1 MKQNNKETIEA
12 NDSCSKN
19 DHEQGR
25 RRLLSGVAGASALAV
40 WHKPIVNSVILP
52 AHAQASVVGV
62 CPTVTVENVLFGP
75 LSGVTV
81 PPVCSVTFDVFSSD
95 PTEDVTI
102 MSIDTSTLAANVTV
116 DVQALGTATSSSG
129 PRVVWQ
135 GPASD
140 APFCSDLM
148 PTNDV
153 TFTVTL
159 TCSSVPPGTTF
170 TQSFTLLSI
179 L

>member
-1 MKQNNKETIEA
+1 MKQNNKEKIEA
-12 NDSCSKN
+12 SDSCSIN

-25 RRLLSGVAGASALAV
+25 RRLLTGVAGASALAV

-52 AHAQASVVGV
+52 AHAQTSV
-62 CPTVTVENVLFGP
+62 CPTVTVGNVIFGP
-75 LSGVTV
+75 FSGVMV
-81 PPVCSVTFDVFSSD
+81 PPICSVTFDVFSSD

-102 MSIDTSTLAANVTV
+102 TSIDTSTLAANVTV
-116 DVQALGTATSSSG
+116 DVLALGTATSSSG
-129 PRVVWQ
+129 LRILWR

-140 APFCSDLM
+140 APFCTDVM
-148 PTNDV
+148 PTDDV

-159 TCSSVPPGTTF
+159 TCASVAPGTTF

>member
-1 MKQNNKETIEA
+1 MKQNNKEKLEA
-12 NDSCSKN
+12 NDSFSTN
-19 DHEQGR
+19 EHEQGR
-25 RRLLSGVAGASALAV
+25 RRLLTGVAGASALAV
-40 WHKPIVNSVILP
+40 WHKPIVHSVILP
-52 AHAQASVVGV
+52 AHAQTSV
-62 CPTVTVENVLFGP
+62 CPTVTVQNVVFGP

-102 MSIDTSTLAANVTV
+102 TSIDTSTLAANVMV

-148 PTNDV
+148 PTDDV

-159 TCSSVPPGTTF
+159 TCSSVAPGTTF